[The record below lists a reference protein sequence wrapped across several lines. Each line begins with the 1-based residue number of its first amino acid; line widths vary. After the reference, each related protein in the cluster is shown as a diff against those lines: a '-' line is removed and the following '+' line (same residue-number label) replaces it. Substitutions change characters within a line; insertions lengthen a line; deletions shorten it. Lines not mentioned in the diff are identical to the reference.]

1 MAAFPSRND
10 MDILRA
16 SAGEGVVFFN
26 QVMNIPYPALKQDGI
41 EKIDTLF
48 DRPDPNA
55 HPVTLARQLLMLATF
70 LQYITPSHKYS
81 TKALSEDRRA
91 MMARLAETAIRL
103 VTTNDDFLGTLDG
116 LECVMLE
123 GLYQGNCGN
132 LRRAWLA
139 FRRAMVVGQL
149 MGIQRQY
156 QHQPLKVIEPRRR
169 AYPSYV
175 WFRIVY
181 VDRALSMMLGLPQ
194 GSLDMSMA
202 SPAALATETPL
213 GRLER
218 MHCVIAGRILERNES
233 DPSLDDYAKT
243 QEIDLELQKLA
254 HILPGKWWLMPNLGK
269 TIQSEDAQEVFWE
282 VLRLI
287 DQLVH
292 YNLLNHLHLPYMLK
306 DNQSGPGGKDQSY
319 EYSKS
324 TCVTASREILMRFLM
339 FRGHNKVVFCCRTV
353 DFHALTAAMTLILAH
368 IDGHRQPFGDNMLSH
383 QRLSDR
389 AMMEEVL
396 ESMEDVGRINMDAV
410 SEKSSDLLR
419 RLLAIEAEAVT
430 RKCRRLHP
438 DDRYPCGESRG
449 PAEEQ
454 PEDHSLRLCVPY
466 FGVVKIG
473 PEGIISK
480 EAMEPQ
486 GMLQA
491 LGISAGGSHHDMDCT
506 DANDGA
512 HPLIPSQS
520 EGASSSS
527 CADAYS
533 AAQTPAA
540 LFQGPQAA
548 AQLPPAEEASRASLP
563 SSQPSALI
571 PEYPN
576 VINDAMHQQ
585 YSYPALTAGTDD
597 WAFQG
602 VDLAFFD
609 SLMRGTGVA
618 EDGGD
623 GGDGGSNWAD
633 WNGPS

>member
-1 MAAFPSRND
+1 MEVLRN
-10 MDILRA
+10 
-16 SAGEGVVFFN
+16 SVGEGVVFFN
-26 QVMNIPYPALKQDGI
+26 QVMTIPYSSIKQDGI

-48 DRPDPNA
+48 DLPDPNA
-55 HPVTLARQLLMLATF
+55 HPVTLARHLLMLATF
-70 LQYITPSHKYS
+70 LQY
-81 TKALSEDRRA
+81 LSPNKDTIKDLNEDPRVV
-91 MMARLAETAIRL
+91 MGRLAETAIRV
-103 VTTNDDFLGTLDG
+103 VTTNDEFLGTLDG

-169 AYPSYV
+169 AYPYYF
-175 WFRIVY
+175 WFRIIY
-181 VDRALSMMLGLPQ
+181 ADRALSMMLGLPQ

-202 SPAALATETPL
+202 NPAALAAEPPL

-243 QEIDLELQKLA
+243 QEIDLELQKVA
-254 HILPGKWWLMPNLGK
+254 HILPGKWWLMPNLNK
-269 TIQSEDAQEVFWE
+269 TFESEDPQDMFWE
-282 VLRLI
+282 TLRLV
-287 DQLVH
+287 DQLYH

-306 DNQSGPGGKDQSY
+306 DNQSSPGGGEQSY

-339 FRGHNKVVFCCRTV
+339 FRSHNKVVFCCRTI
-353 DFHALTAAMTLILAH
+353 DFHALIAAMTLILAH
-368 IDGHRQPFGDNMLSH
+368 LDGHRQPFSDNILSH
-383 QRLSDR
+383 QRPSDR

-396 ESMEDVGRINMDAV
+396 ANMEDIGRVNMDAV
-410 SEKSSDLLR
+410 NEKSSDLLR
-419 RLLAIEAEAVT
+419 RLLSIEAEAVS
-430 RKCRRLHP
+430 RKCRRMNP
-438 DDRYPCGESRG
+438 DSYPRDEPRG
-449 PAEEQ
+449 PPEE
-454 PEDHSLRLCVPY
+454 HSLRLSVPY

-480 EAMEPQ
+480 EAMELQ
-486 GMLQA
+486 GPLQT
-491 LGISAGGSHHDMDCT
+491 LGIGVNGQDMDYA
-506 DANDGA
+506 DSNDGV
-512 HPLIPSQS
+512 HPLVPSHS
-520 EGASSSS
+520 EKVSSSS
-527 CADAYS
+527 ADVYS

-540 LFQGPQAA
+540 PFQGPQAA
-548 AQLPPAEEASRASLP
+548 AQLPP
-563 SSQPSALI
+563 SQPNALI

-618 EDGGD
+618 EDGV
-623 GGDGGSNWAD
+623 DGGSNWAD
-633 WNGPS
+633 WNGPP

>member
-1 MAAFPSRND
+1 VTEALLAAFPSRKD
-10 MDILRA
+10 MEVLRD
-16 SAGEGVVFFN
+16 SVSDGVVFFN
-26 QVMNIPYPALKQDGI
+26 QVLTIPYASLKEDGI

-48 DRPDPNA
+48 DPPDPNA
-55 HPVTLARQLLMLATF
+55 HPITLARHLLMLATF
-70 LQYITPSHKYS
+70 LQYLSPSS
-81 TKALSEDRRA
+81 DTIKALDEDPRVV
-91 MMARLAETAIRL
+91 MGRLAETAIRI
-103 VTTNDDFLGTLDG
+103 VTTNDEFLGTLDG

-156 QHQPLKVIEPRRR
+156 QHQPLKVVGSRRR
-169 AYPSYV
+169 AYPHYF

-181 VDRALSMMLGLPQ
+181 ADRALSMMLGLPQ
-194 GSLDMSMA
+194 GSLDVSMA
-202 SPAALATETPL
+202 SPAALAAEPPL
-213 GRLER
+213 GKLER
-218 MHCVIAGRILERNES
+218 MHCVIAARILERNES

-243 QEIDLELQKLA
+243 QAIDLELQKLA
-254 HILPGKWWLMPNLGK
+254 HILPGKWWLMPNLDK
-269 TIQSEDAQEVFWE
+269 ANQSEDAQDMFWE
-282 VLRLI
+282 TLRLI
-287 DQLVH
+287 DQLFH

-306 DNQSGPGGKDQSY
+306 DNQSGPGGKEQSY

-339 FRGHNKVVFCCRTV
+339 FRSFNKVVFCCRTV
-353 DFHALTAAMTLILAH
+353 DFYALIAAMTLILAH
-368 IDGHRQPFGDNMLSH
+368 LDGHRQPFGDNILSH
-383 QRLSDR
+383 QRPSDR

-396 ESMEDVGRINMDAV
+396 ENMEDVGRLNMDAV
-410 SEKSSDLLR
+410 SEKSSNLLR
-419 RLLAIEAEAVT
+419 RLLSIEAEAVT

-438 DDRYPCGESRG
+438 DSYPHDESRE
-449 PAEEQ
+449 PAEE
-454 PEDHSLRLCVPY
+454 HNLRLCVPY

-486 GMLQA
+486 GPLQG
-491 LGISAGGSHHDMDCT
+491 LGIGVNQQDVDYADS
-506 DANDGA
+506 NDGA
-512 HPLIPSQS
+512 HPLVPSHS
-520 EGASSSS
+520 EKASSSLS
-527 CADAYS
+527 SADTYS
-533 AAQTPAA
+533 AAQTPAGP
-540 LFQGPQAA
+540 FQGPQAA
-548 AQLPPAEEASRASLP
+548 AQLPAEEASRGNLP
-563 SSQPSALI
+563 PSQPNVFI

-576 VINDAMHQQ
+576 VINDALQQQ

-609 SLMRGTGVA
+609 SLMRGTGLA

-623 GGDGGSNWAD
+623 GGTNWAD
-633 WNGPS
+633 WNGLP